1 MGLSTGSCSVDS
13 SRAVSFPAAGLEHR
27 SWLGFSRDT
36 GNVGNSLSES
46 TVPLILPKGIDGV
59 GWVKATFSG
68 FPIEV
73 LLYVAHRMGIRKP
86 CNSVSPLHTLPPY
99 LQTLPDGGWGD
110 MMLLGD

>member
-1 MGLSTGSCSVDS
+1 MGLSSGSRSAGS
-13 SRAVSFPAAGLEHR
+13 SRAVSFPAAGLEPR

-46 TVPLILPKGIDGV
+46 TVPLILPKGVDGA
-59 GWVKATFSG
+59 GWVKAAFSG

-73 LLYVAHRMGIRKP
+73 LFYIVHRMEIRKP
-86 CNSVSPLHTLPPY
+86 CNSVSPLHTLPPH
-99 LQTLPDGGWGD
+99 LQTLPNGGWGD